1 MLEIKLELNLYIFI
15 NKLMYNVL
23 EMLKLFMAKYN
34 PKRSTENAKE
44 LGVVQILL

>member
-1 MLEIKLELNLYIFI
+1 MLEIKLKLNLDI
-15 NKLMYNVL
+15 LMFDVL
-23 EMLKLFMAKYN
+23 GMLKLFMAKYN